1 MSGLRLA
8 LRCCAAAVGMAM
20 ATGAT
25 QAQTPSDYPNKPVRI
40 IVTFP
45 PGGSTDV
52 VARLLATR
60 LTEKMGQQVLVE
72 NRPGAGGNIGLA
84 LVAKAPPDGYTLG
97 VGAAGGLSANVSLYP
112 NMPFD
117 PVKDFKPVSLLVA
130 IPFVIVGHPGVAA
143 KSQRELIALART
155 QAGKLS
161 MAHGGNGTAMHLT
174 SQLFAQMAGV
184 KFNEVAYRGSG
195 PAVVD
200 VMGGQVSLAIADL
213 PSSMQHI
220 RSGRLVA
227 YAVTSAKR
235 LPQLP
240 DVPTVAEIDL
250 AGFES
255 IGWFGMVA
263 PAGTPAPVVARLSA
277 EINAALGDEGF
288 KTSMRTVGA
297 DPPPPGSPESFEAYI
312 KSEIVKWAQ
321 VIKNAGIKL
330 E

>member
-1 MSGLRLA
+1 MNKFRIAAWFCA
-8 LRCCAAAVGMAM
+8 LAVGIGGSLA
-20 ATGAT
+20 
-25 QAQTPSDYPNKPVRI
+25 QAQGDYPNKPLRI
-40 IVTFP
+40 VVTFP

-84 LVAKAPPDGYTLG
+84 LVAKAPADGYTLG
-97 VGAAGGLSANVSLYP
+97 IGAAGGLSANISLYP

-117 PVKDFKPVSLLVA
+117 PLRDFKPVSLLVA

-143 KSQRELIALART
+143 KSQRELIALARS
-155 QAGKLS
+155 QPGKLS
-161 MAHGGNGTAMHLT
+161 MGHGGNGTAMHLT
-174 SQLFAQMAGV
+174 SQLLAQMAGI

-200 VMGGQVSLAIADL
+200 VIGGQASLAVVDL
-213 PSSMQHI
+213 PSSLQHI
-220 RSGRLVA
+220 RSGRLLA
-227 YAVTSAKR
+227 YAVTAARR
-235 LPQLP
+235 LAQLP

-255 IGWFGMVA
+255 IGWFGLVA
-263 PAGTPAPVVARLSA
+263 PAGTPAPVVARLNA
-277 EINAALGDEGF
+277 EISAALDDEGF
-288 KTSMRTVGA
+288 KSSMRNVGA
-297 DPPPPGSPESFEAYI
+297 DPPAPGSPESFEAYI

>member
-1 MSGLRLA
+1 MRAVRVA
-8 LRCCAAAVGMAM
+8 LSFCAVAIAIGVAP
-20 ATGAT
+20 ARA
-25 QAQTPSDYPNKPVRI
+25 QAEYPNKPVRI

-60 LTEKMGQQVLVE
+60 LTERMGQQVLVE

-84 LVAKAPPDGYTLG
+84 LVAKAPADGYTLG

-130 IPFVIVGHPGVAA
+130 IPFVIVGHPALAA
-143 KSQRELIALART
+143 KSQRELIALARA
-155 QAGKLS
+155 QPGKLS

-174 SQLFAQMAGV
+174 AQLFAQMAGIR
-184 KFNEVAYRGSG
+184 FNEVAYRGSG

-200 VMGGQVSLAIADL
+200 VMGGQASLAVADL
-213 PSSMQHI
+213 PSSQQHI
-220 RSGRLVA
+220 RSGRLLA
-227 YAVTSAKR
+227 YAVTGSKR
-235 LPQLP
+235 LTQLP
-240 DVPTVAEIDL
+240 AVPTVAEIDL

-263 PAGTPAPVVARLSA
+263 PVGTPAP
-277 EINAALGDEGF
+277 
-288 KTSMRTVGA
+288 GA
-297 DPPPPGSPESFEAYI
+297 GATPTTF
-312 KSEIVKWAQ
+312 
-321 VIKNAGIKL
+321 
-330 E
+330 

>member
-1 MSGLRLA
+1 MNGLKIGLW
-8 LRCCAAAVGMAM
+8 CCAAVVGMAIG
-20 ATGAT
+20 GA
-25 QAQTPSDYPNKPVRI
+25 QAQTPGDYPNKPVRI

-84 LVAKAPPDGYTLG
+84 LVAKAAPDGYTLC
-97 VGAAGGLSANVSLYP
+97 VGAASGLSANISLYP

-117 PVKDFKPVSLLVA
+117 PLKDFKPVSLLVA

-143 KSQRELIALART
+143 KSQRELIALARA
-155 QAGKLS
+155 QPGKLS

-200 VMGGQVSLAIADL
+200 VMGGQASLAVADL
-213 PSSMQHI
+213 PSAMQHI
-220 RSGRLVA
+220 RSGRLLA

-235 LPQLP
+235 LPQLA

-263 PAGTPAPVVARLSA
+263 PAGTPAPVVARLNA
-277 EINAALGDEGF
+277 EITAALGDEGF
-288 KTSMRTVGA
+288 KSSMRAVGA

-321 VIKNAGIKL
+321 VIKHAGIKL